1 MGGGAQLEGKI
12 MQTNQA
18 ISIGLQSTSHVA
30 AVRTWIK
37 GQLDAFRQ
45 TRVAKREIAY
55 LRTMDRHLLTD
66 MGIDI
71 SALSEIY
78 PSLESAPNSRK
89 FETSG
94 FFRLPVNMSTR

>member
-1 MGGGAQLEGKI
+1 

-18 ISIGLQSTSHVA
+18 ILVGFQIISHVA
-30 AVRTWIK
+30 AVQSWINGK
-37 GQLDAFRQ
+37 LDAFRR
-45 TRVAKREIAY
+45 TRIAKREITY

-71 SALSEIY
+71 SALGEIY
-78 PSLESAPNSRK
+78 PSLERSPTSLK
-89 FETSG
+89 CETSG